1 MKLFLDCAWI
11 MTLPGILAK
20 SEFPSDYPLQLAAA
34 IILPVSSPTSY
45 RFLPYLAKETETN
58 RADIS
63 DRTEMGPQVPPLG
76 CTSRW
81 FQIWFECPLMVHVLE
96 FNF

>member
-1 MKLFLDCAWI
+1 MELFLDYAWI

-20 SEFPSDYPLQLAAA
+20 SEFPSDYPLQLAAV
-34 IILPVSSPTSY
+34 ITLPVSNPTTH
-45 RFLPYLAKETETN
+45 RLPPYLAEETETK

-63 DRTEMGPQVPPLG
+63 GRTEMGPQVPPLG